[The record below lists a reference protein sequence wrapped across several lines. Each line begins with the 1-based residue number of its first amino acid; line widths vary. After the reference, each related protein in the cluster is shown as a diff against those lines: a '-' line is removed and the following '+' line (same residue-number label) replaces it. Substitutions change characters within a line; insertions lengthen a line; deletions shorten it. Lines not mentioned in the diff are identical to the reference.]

1 MVLTRN
7 RFADM
12 DGYSVQTPE
21 FLGTLSFG
29 EKKTV
34 GQFQSLIPLNGSSLH
49 HIKSHEVNSFQQSSS
64 IPLSFSQDQLE
75 KVAKMNGYNIGLQME
90 NEHVIRSSPFVNSAT
105 DAEGSNNVAGLHPLC
120 IEYQRPRSH
129 SMGLAVTAV
138 EFQSSRSH
146 SRDSLASSGSLV
158 DEYQLPKR
166 CGSSEE
172 ALVEVTCN
180 KFKRLSTKGIESP
193 HSVSPVNRCQ
203 EFKSPSHSLPQCD
216 PDVVRKY
223 SFGSHTLT
231 AKRQLSNYGCLPGQ
245 RGLPM
250 DLTCKRKKSD
260 ATSTSLVSVFLHSG
274 EVCQAQHIDQ
284 NHSES
289 KEQPNDDGSIL
300 KSVLVGVGMGRK
312 RSHTLSVCSR
322 QHFRKDSR
330 DTPVGISSRQ
340 QVTLAKRNL
349 GPVMGRVSEYLNR
362 ITRFLSS
369 QVDFVKLPSDDQK
382 CLVADSIHRLLI
394 LYLAESNLQFVV
406 TPVREDDEKSVD
418 GSSALEVPTM
428 QFAETVQNFIGKCQA
443 LNISSSEYDLMRVMT
458 LFHTGSHPLENSA
471 AVERANAEAQ
481 QCLQSFIQQ
490 SYPNERLRYSKL
502 LLTIYTL
509 FGINCPMLEALFCH
523 HLIPGDFREGGGGLV
538 PYVFSEFL
546 AIKVPK
552 SCS

>member
-1 MVLTRN
+1 MVLTGN
-7 RFADM
+7 SFADM

-21 FLGTLSFG
+21 ILGTLSFG
-29 EKKTV
+29 EKKSV
-34 GQFQSLIPLNGSSLH
+34 GQFQPLIPLTGSSLH
-49 HIKSHEVNSFQQSSS
+49 HIKSHDINSFQQSSS
-64 IPLSFSQDQLE
+64 IPLSVSHDQLE

-90 NEHVIRSSPFVNSAT
+90 NDHLIRSSPFANSTT
-105 DAEGSNNVAGLHPLC
+105 DAESGNNVAGLHPLC
-120 IEYQRPRSH
+120 VEYQRPRSH

-146 SRDSLASSGSLV
+146 SRDSLASCGSLV
-158 DEYQLPKR
+158 DDYQLPKR

-180 KFKRLSTKGIESP
+180 KFKRLSTRGIESP

-203 EFKSPSHSLPQCD
+203 EFKSPSHNLPQCD

-245 RGLPM
+245 RGLPI

-260 ATSTSLVSVFLHSG
+260 ATSTSLVSVFLQSG
-274 EVCQAQHIDQ
+274 EMCQAQEIDQ

-289 KEQPNDDGSIL
+289 KEQQPNGDGSIL

-369 QVDFVKLPSDDQK
+369 QADFVKLTSDDQK
-382 CLVADSIHRLLI
+382 CLVTDSVHRLLV

-406 TPVREDDEKSVD
+406 TPVREDDERPVD
-418 GSSALEVPTM
+418 GSSVSEAPTM
-428 QFAETVQNFIGKCQA
+428 QFAETVENFISKCQA
-443 LNISSSEYDLMRVMT
+443 LNISPSEYDLMRVMT
-458 LFHTGSHPLENSA
+458 LFHTG
-471 AVERANAEAQ
+471 
-481 QCLQSFIQQ
+481 
-490 SYPNERLRYSKL
+490 
-502 LLTIYTL
+502 
-509 FGINCPMLEALFCH
+509 
-523 HLIPGDFREGGGGLV
+523 
-538 PYVFSEFL
+538 
-546 AIKVPK
+546 
-552 SCS
+552 